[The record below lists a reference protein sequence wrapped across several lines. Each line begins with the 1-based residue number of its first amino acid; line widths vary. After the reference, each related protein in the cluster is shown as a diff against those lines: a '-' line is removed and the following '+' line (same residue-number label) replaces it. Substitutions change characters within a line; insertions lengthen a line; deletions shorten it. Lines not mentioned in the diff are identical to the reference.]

1 VANIPALAGPPV
13 RTTSIMSVADGLKE
27 GKDGMK
33 PVLVLFLDST
43 PKSKQWTEALGDKML
58 DELFGKI
65 VYAAVEFKKGGEAE
79 KKYSISSAPSL
90 LLLDPTKDEA
100 KPKKLSSPAPA
111 SLKKEVDALVKAM
124 AKK

>member
-1 VANIPALAGPPV
+1 VANIPALAGPVV

-33 PVLVLFLDST
+33 PLLVLFLDAT

-58 DELFGKI
+58 DDVFGKI
-65 VYAAVEFKKGGEAE
+65 VYAAVEFKKGGEDE
-79 KKYSISSAPSL
+79 KKYSVSSAPAL
-90 LLLDPTKDEA
+90 VLLDPTKSDP

-111 SLKKEVDALVKAM
+111 SLKKEIEALSKAM
-124 AKK
+124 SKK